1 MAMLTKTKTLIILSI
16 VIILLGVL
24 SLYFFWNPSEH
35 NIFPKCPFYSYTG
48 IYCAGCGSQRAIH
61 QIMNGHIITGI
72 RHNYLLIIVFIV
84 LSYKAIL
91 FILNKVYNK
100 SYFDIFHKPVATK
113 IILAIVLL
121 FWILR
126 NIRFFPFTE
135 LAP

>member
-1 MAMLTKTKTLIILSI
+1 MLTKTKTLITLGI
-16 VIILLGVL
+16 VITLLGVL

-35 NIFPKCPFYSYTG
+35 NIFPKCPFYSLTG

-72 RHNYLLIIVFIV
+72 RHNYLLIVVFIV
-84 LSYKAIL
+84 LSYKALI
-91 FILNKVYNK
+91 FILNKIYNK
-100 SYFDIFHKPVATK
+100 AFFDVFHKPFATK
-113 IILAIVLL
+113 IILVLVLL

-126 NIRFFPFTE
+126 NIEMHPFSE